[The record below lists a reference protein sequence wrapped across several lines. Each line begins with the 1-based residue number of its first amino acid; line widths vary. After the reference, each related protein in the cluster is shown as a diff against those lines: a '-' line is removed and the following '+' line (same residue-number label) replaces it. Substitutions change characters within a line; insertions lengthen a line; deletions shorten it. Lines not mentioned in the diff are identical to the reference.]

1 MSMNSNNRK
10 TNKKNDYSMKRVKY
24 INTNK
29 VTFKK
34 NKNKLTLSQSWD
46 TRTQKKVLT

>member
-29 VTFKK
+29 VTYKK
-34 NKNKLTLSQSWD
+34 K
-46 TRTQKKVLT
+46 QKKQ